1 MTSTDR
7 PAPAHVLLLGFGAI
21 GRQVALQ
28 LAPEREAGAVRVW
41 AAERDVAA
49 SRHRALPGVELV
61 TTGAD
66 LDCLNWS
73 DVLGEA
79 DLVVECAGVVPAGQ
93 YGPAVIAAGTDL
105 VLTSVGALADPGI
118 ARRLLAGPG
127 RLWVTSGAIGGFDVL
142 GAAADAGGLDRVRIR
157 TTKRPT
163 SLLRPWMSP
172 AEQDELS
179 ALRPGDAPV
188 TVFTGGP
195 AEAIERFPA
204 NVNVAVGLA
213 WATRGR
219 PAAVG
224 SEGGRTATDGT
235 EGGGME
241 AGGMEA
247 GGSETGGRG
256 AGGTETGGAARGA
269 DEVALL
275 QRSLD
280 RVRVELVADPAV
292 GRSRHEILAEGLAG
306 RFELAFESAP
316 SPENPKTSGLTALSV
331 ARTVREALR
340 AAADRRGYEHAAR

>member
-1 MTSTDR
+1 MTSTAR
-7 PAPAHVLLLGFGAI
+7 PSPAHVLLLGFGAI

-28 LAPEREAGAVRVW
+28 LAPEREAGTVRVR

-61 TTGAD
+61 TTGTD

-73 DVLGEA
+73 DALAGA
-79 DLVVECAGVVPAGQ
+79 DLVVECAGVAPAGQ

-105 VLTSVGALADPGI
+105 VLTSVGALADPDI
-118 ARRLLAGPG
+118 ARQLLAGPG

-142 GAAADAGGLDRVRIR
+142 GAAADAGGLDQVRIR
-157 TTKRPT
+157 TTKLPA
-163 SLLRPWMSP
+163 SLLRPWMS
-172 AEQDELS
+172 ATEQDELS
-179 ALRPGDAPV
+179 ALRTGDEPV
-188 TVFTGGP
+188 TVFSGGP

-224 SEGGRTATDGT
+224 
-235 EGGGME
+235 
-241 AGGMEA
+241 
-247 GGSETGGRG
+247 
-256 AGGTETGGAARGA
+256 TETGGTARGA

-275 QRSLD
+275 RRSLD
-280 RVRVELVADPAV
+280 RVRVELVADPSV
-292 GRSRHEILAEGLAG
+292 ERSRHEILAEGPAG
-306 RFELAFESAP
+306 RFELSFESAP

-331 ARTVREALR
+331 ARTIREALE
-340 AAADRRGYEHAAR
+340 RRPR

>member
-1 MTSTDR
+1 MTSTAR

-28 LAPEREAGAVRVW
+28 LAPEREAGTVRMW

-73 DVLGEA
+73 DVLTGA
-79 DLVVECAGVVPAGQ
+79 DLVVECAGVAPAGE
-93 YGPAVIAAGTDL
+93 YGPDVIAAGTDL
-105 VLTSVGALADPGI
+105 VLTSVGALADPDI

-157 TTKRPT
+157 TTKLPT

-172 AEQDELS
+172 AARDALA
-179 ALRPGDAPV
+179 ALRPGDEPV
-188 TVFTGGP
+188 TVFSGGP
-195 AEAIERFPA
+195 AQAIEQFPA

-219 PAAVG
+219 PAA
-224 SEGGRTATDGT
+224 
-235 EGGGME
+235 
-241 AGGMEA
+241 
-247 GGSETGGRG
+247 
-256 AGGTETGGAARGA
+256 GGTETGGTETGGTVRGA

-275 QRSLD
+275 RRSLD

-292 GRSRHEILAEGLAG
+292 ERSRHEILAEGPAG
-306 RFELAFESAP
+306 RFELSFESAP

-331 ARTVREALR
+331 ARTIREALE
-340 AAADRRGYEHAAR
+340 RRLR

>member
-1 MTSTDR
+1 MTSTAR

-28 LAPEREAGAVRVW
+28 LAPEREAGAVRMW

-73 DVLGEA
+73 DVLTRA
-79 DLVVECAGVVPAGQ
+79 DLVVECAGVAPAGE
-93 YGPAVIAAGTDL
+93 YGPDVIAAGTDL
-105 VLTSVGALADPGI
+105 VLTSVGALADPDI

-157 TTKRPT
+157 TTKLPT

-172 AEQDELS
+172 AARDALS
-179 ALRPGDAPV
+179 ALRPGDEPV
-188 TVFTGGP
+188 TVFSGGP
-195 AEAIERFPA
+195 AQAIERFPA

-219 PAAVG
+219 PAA
-224 SEGGRTATDGT
+224 
-235 EGGGME
+235 
-241 AGGMEA
+241 
-247 GGSETGGRG
+247 
-256 AGGTETGGAARGA
+256 GGTETGGSVTGGTVRGA

-275 QRSLD
+275 RRSLD

-292 GRSRHEILAEGLAG
+292 ERSRHEILAEGPAG
-306 RFELAFESAP
+306 RFELSFESAP

-331 ARTVREALR
+331 ARTIREALE
-340 AAADRRGYEHAAR
+340 RRLR

>member
-1 MTSTDR
+1 MTSTAR

-28 LAPEREAGAVRVW
+28 LAPEREAGTVRMW

-73 DVLGEA
+73 DVLTRA
-79 DLVVECAGVVPAGQ
+79 DLVVECAGVAPAGE
-93 YGPAVIAAGTDL
+93 YGPDVIAAGTDL
-105 VLTSVGALADPGI
+105 VLTSVGALADSDI

-157 TTKRPT
+157 TTKLPT

-172 AEQDELS
+172 AARDALS
-179 ALRPGDAPV
+179 ALRPGDEPV
-188 TVFTGGP
+188 TVFSGGP
-195 AEAIERFPA
+195 AQAIDRFPA

-219 PAAVG
+219 PAAG
-224 SEGGRTATDGT
+224 GT
-235 EGGGME
+235 E
-241 AGGMEA
+241 
-247 GGSETGGRG
+247 T
-256 AGGTETGGAARGA
+256 GGTETGGAETGGSVTGGTVRGA
-269 DEVALL
+269 EDAALL
-275 QRSLD
+275 RRSLD

-292 GRSRHEILAEGLAG
+292 ERSRHEILAEGPAG
-306 RFELAFESAP
+306 RFELSFESAP

-331 ARTVREALR
+331 ARTIREVLERRLR
-340 AAADRRGYEHAAR
+340 